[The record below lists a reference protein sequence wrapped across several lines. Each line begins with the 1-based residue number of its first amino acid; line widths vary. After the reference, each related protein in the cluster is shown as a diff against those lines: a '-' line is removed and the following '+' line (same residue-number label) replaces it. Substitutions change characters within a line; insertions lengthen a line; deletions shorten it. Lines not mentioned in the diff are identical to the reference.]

1 MNIISE
7 ATTGLKGNTNSTDT
21 LKKGKLRE
29 ACAGFEALMLKQILS
44 LARQSVPKGGLI
56 DGGYGEEMFQS
67 IHDDQIAQKMAGSS
81 GLGFGEMLYR
91 QLSQAHVPPS
101 STSKE
106 K

>member
-101 STSKE
+101 KE